1 MCPSNVNCRKTASPS
16 SKQADGITTE
26 DVRTKYH
33 CPYRNTI
40 YIPPVCITDLLFSLT
55 VYRLWV
61 IDTST
66 LALHV
71 DEPITGFGLSNRPGA
86 IIPSLRVSHS

>member
-1 MCPSNVNCRKTASPS
+1 MESQPKMSEPNITAP
-16 SKQADGITTE
+16 TE
-26 DVRTKYH
+26 TRFTSLPFVLLT
-33 CPYRNTI
+33 
-40 YIPPVCITDLLFSLT
+40 LLFSLT